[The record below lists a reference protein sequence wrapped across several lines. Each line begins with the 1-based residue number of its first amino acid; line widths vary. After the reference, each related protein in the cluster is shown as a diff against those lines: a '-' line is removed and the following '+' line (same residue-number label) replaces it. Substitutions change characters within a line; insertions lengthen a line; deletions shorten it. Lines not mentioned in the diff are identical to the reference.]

1 MDNNSSSDKQND
13 YFRWLLSFASEN
25 KLSFFLILVGFFAC
39 LMGFF
44 ILLNL
49 NNLQDKG
56 IEIVSDE
63 SRESDPNR
71 QKKIFVE
78 VSGEVVKPGVY
89 EMPANARVF
98 EILEKAGG
106 LTEDADK
113 LFVDKTVNKAARLI
127 DGQKI
132 FIPRVVDNHST
143 VLSARDLNSAGE
155 NQNVSSYLININTDS
170 FQKLDSLPGI
180 GQTYAQRIIDH
191 RPYSSIEDLKNKKVI
206 PNSLFEKIKDK
217 ITVY

>member
-1 MDNNSSSDKQND
+1 MDNNSSSDKQDD
-13 YFRWLLSFASEN
+13 YFRWLLSFAFEN
-25 KLSFFLILVGFFAC
+25 KLSSFLILAGVFVC

-49 NNLQDKG
+49 NNLQDRG
-56 IEIVSDE
+56 IEIISDE
-63 SRESDPNR
+63 SWDSDPNR

-89 EMPANARVF
+89 QMSANARVF
-98 EILEKAGG
+98 EVLEKAGG
-106 LTEDADK
+106 LTEDADRS
-113 LFVDKTVNKAARLI
+113 FVDKTVNKAAKLV

-132 FIPRVVDNHST
+132 FIPRAVGNQSS
-143 VLSARDLNSAGE
+143 VLSARDLNSAE
-155 NQNVSSYLININTDS
+155 VNQNVSSHLININTDS

>member
-1 MDNNSSSDKQND
+1 MDKNSSLDKQDD
-13 YFRWLLSFASEN
+13 YFRWLISFASEN
-25 KLSFFLILVGFFAC
+25 KLSSFLILAGLFAC
-39 LMGFF
+39 LIGFF

-71 QKKIFVE
+71 QKRIFVE

-98 EILEKAGG
+98 EVLEKAGG
-106 LTEDADK
+106 LTEDADRA
-113 LFVDKTVNKAARLI
+113 FVDKTVNKAAKLV

-132 FIPRVVDNHST
+132 FIPRSVDNQSS
-143 VLSARDLNSAGE
+143 VLSARDLGPAE
-155 NQNVSSYLININTDS
+155 VNQNVSSYLININTDS